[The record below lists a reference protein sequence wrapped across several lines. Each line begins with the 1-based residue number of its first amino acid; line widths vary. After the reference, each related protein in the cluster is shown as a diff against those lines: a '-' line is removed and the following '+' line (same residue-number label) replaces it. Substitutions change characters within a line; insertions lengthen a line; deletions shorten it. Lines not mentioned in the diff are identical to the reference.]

1 MCKARFGSQEFFEMV
16 FKQKKLKKS
25 LWEIPLKISILF
37 FGLPPLTRRFGMEA
51 EVRELHNN
59 FHALVNVWV
68 KFQHNLH

>member
-1 MCKARFGSQEFFEMV
+1 MV
-16 FKQKKLKKS
+16 FKQKVEEKNLNGTRDPPPSWK
-25 LWEIPLKISILF
+25 IPLKISILF